1 MNYIIF
7 DLEWNQGKLGKKDRH
22 HASIPFEIIEIGA
35 VKLDEN
41 RNVTGQFHELIR
53 PRIYKDM
60 PQLIEQMLHVN
71 MEELADGNSF
81 EEVCEAFLDWCGEDP
96 VFCTWGNQDLTELQR
111 NMLYFGIGPLSD
123 GPFEYLDIQKLFSIA
138 FEDGKTRR
146 NLKYAIDFLKI
157 DKDAQFHRA
166 YADAYYTAQVFLR
179 IDRDL
184 EQYCS
189 YDVFWLPQ
197 DKDAEIHKIFPD
209 YSKYISRKFASRAE
223 AMADKE
229 VTSMRCYICSSP
241 ARRRIR
247 WFSPGGRYCIGVSQC
262 PRHGYIKGK
271 VRFRKHVLSE
281 SESEAVYIDK
291 TQKLIDEN
299 EMKVIAEKYEKAQEA
314 YKNRKKRLT
323 ALLLCLSLLQPALLN
338 TGGLSVYAEP
348 AAQTQQTA
356 DSDTEETETAR
367 EQAFEATVRSG
378 DEPAETED
386 EGEEGSEET
395 DEYTDEQSAQKS
407 EEIQTNE
414 IVRWPQG
421 PAVSAEGAIL
431 IEADTG
437 TVLYGKNIH
446 EKLYPAS
453 TTKILTTLIASEQSD
468 LTEMVKFSPRAVNSI
483 ERASSNMGI
492 DIGQELTM
500 EQCLYGILVYS
511 ANEVANAVAEHVSGS
526 IEDFVDLMNQRALE
540 LGCTDSHFVTTNGL
554 HDDNHYTTPYDLAM
568 IGRAFFANET
578 LAGISGT
585 NYYHIPPTSKQPDDI
600 ELYTHNQLTRG
611 QYTYEGY
618 VGGKTGFTT
627 VARQTLVTCA
637 ERGGMRLICVVMR
650 EESPNQYLDTMA
662 LFDYG
667 FQNFDRV
674 SVAENETRYT
684 IHEAEFL
691 ESSFMENSQT
701 LMEIDPADT
710 IVMPNTLSFDELN
723 AFMSDVSDENRPNRI
738 AQIEYTY
745 ENIPL
750 GSAGVILSEDTC
762 GYDFYAAGN
771 DASEEKVIYVNL
783 KKVLLIFAGV
793 FVGLL
798 LIIHLIAYFKDYHF
812 SRRSSGTGQNLNFRK
827 RERRQKKPK
836 WQRIQERKQIKINK
850 SNMRNRY
857 NKTTTVKPRS
867 RWKRN

>member
-1 MNYIIF
+1 MNYIVF

-22 HASIPFEIIEIGA
+22 HESIPFEIIEIGA
-35 VKLDEN
+35 VRLDEN
-41 RNVTGQFHELIR
+41 RNETGRFHELIR

-71 MEELADGNSF
+71 MKELAEGNSF
-81 EEVCEAFLDWCGEDP
+81 EDVCEAFFEWCGEDP
-96 VFCTWGNQDLTELQR
+96 LFCTWGNQDLTELQR
-111 NMLYFGIGPLSD
+111 NMLYYGIGPLAD

-138 FEDGKTRR
+138 YEDGKTRR
-146 NLKYAIDFLKI
+146 NLEYAIDFLEI
-157 DKDAQFHRA
+157 EKDVPFHRA
-166 YADAYYTAQVFLR
+166 YADAYYTARVFAG
-179 IDRDL
+179 IDKDL
-184 EQYCS
+184 EQYSS
-189 YDVFWLPQ
+189 YDVFWLPS
-197 DKDAEIHKIFPD
+197 DKESEIHKIFPD
-209 YSKYISRKFASRAE
+209 YSKYISREFESRSK
-223 AMADKE
+223 AMSDKE
-229 VTSMRCYICSSP
+229 VSDMSCYICSSP
-241 ARRRIR
+241 AKRRIR

-271 VRFRKHVLSE
+271 VRFRKHILSE

-291 TQKLIDEN
+291 TQKLIDEE
-299 EMKVIAEKYEKAQEA
+299 EMKIIAEKYEKFQEA
-314 YKNRKKRLT
+314 QKKKQKFIRQTKRLT
-323 ALLLCLSLLQPALLN
+323 ALLLCLLLLQTGRIGPNTISAFALPA
-338 TGGLSVYAEP
+338 G
-348 AAQTQQTA
+348 QTA
-356 DSDTEETETAR
+356 GNATDESGQSEDAQSSGNSDIAEGEETED
-367 EQAFEATVRSG
+367 SG
-378 DEPAETED
+378 EF
-386 EGEEGSEET
+386 
-395 DEYTDEQSAQKS
+395 TDEQAAQKL
-407 EEIQTNE
+407 EDIQTNE

-453 TTKILTTLIASEQSD
+453 TTKILTTLIASERCD
-468 LTEMVKFSPRAVNSI
+468 LTETVKFSSRAVNSI

-511 ANEVANAVAEHVSGS
+511 ANEVANAVAEHVGGS
-526 IEDFVDLMNQRALE
+526 IEDFVDIMNQRAAE

-554 HDDNHYTTPYDLAM
+554 HDDNHYTTPYDLAQ

-578 LAGISGT
+578 LARISGT
-585 NYYHIPPTSKQPDDI
+585 NYYHIPPTPKQPDDI

-611 QYTYEGY
+611 KYTYEGY
-618 VGGKTGFTT
+618 VGGKTGYTT

-667 FQNFDRV
+667 FQNFGKV

-710 IVMPNTLSFDELN
+710 IVMPNTLSFDELD
-723 AFMSDVSDENRPNRI
+723 AFMSNVSDESRPSRI
-738 AQIEYTY
+738 AQIDYTY

-750 GSAGVILSEDTC
+750 GSAGVILSEDTG
-762 GYDFYAAGN
+762 GYDFYAAGS
-771 DASEEKVIYVNL
+771 DASEEKVIYINL
-783 KKVLLIFAGV
+783 KKAILIFAGL
-793 FVGLL
+793 FFGSLML
-798 LIIHLIAYFKDYHF
+798 IHLIAYFRSFQF
-812 SRRSSGTGQNLNFRK
+812 SRKSRGSGQNLNFRK
-827 RERRQKKPK
+827 KERRQKKPK
-836 WQRIQERKQIKINK
+836 WQRIQERKQIKVNR
-850 SNMRNRY
+850 SNMRNK
-857 NKTTTVKPRS
+857 NKINTVRPYT